1 MVDSYNTILTPGIDE
16 IVEKK
21 SRFIGYAQPV
31 SSEEEAYAFVES
43 VKKKHYDARH
53 NCHAFAI
60 GKENTLYRFS
70 DDGEPQGTAG
80 KPILEV
86 ISGNQVTDICIV
98 VTRYFGG
105 TLLGTGG
112 LVRAYQAA
120 TQAGL
125 AASRLIEKCKGQ
137 HLLIHTDYN
146 GLGKLQYLLGQN
158 HTVILDT
165 AYEADVTM
173 TILVP
178 TEQKETLPKE
188 ITELTNGSAGLEWG
202 KTCVYAL
209 IDKEVV
215 FF

>member
-1 MVDSYNTILTPGIDE
+1 MVDSYNTILTPGTDE

-53 NCHAFAI
+53 NCLAFAI

-112 LVRAYQAA
+112 LVRAYTEASC
-120 TQAGL
+120 
-125 AASRLIEKCKGQ
+125 AASGECRRLQGQ
-137 HLLIHTDYN
+137 AWQLLYMP
-146 GLGKLQYLLGQN
+146 GQVLRFQAEYHRN
-158 HTVILDT
+158 ISYQQMRSV
-165 AYEADVTM
+165 
-173 TILVP
+173 
-178 TEQKETLPKE
+178 
-188 ITELTNGSAGLEWG
+188 
-202 KTCVYAL
+202 
-209 IDKEVV
+209 
-215 FF
+215 

>member
-105 TLLGTGG
+105 TLL
-112 LVRAYQAA
+112 
-120 TQAGL
+120 
-125 AASRLIEKCKGQ
+125 
-137 HLLIHTDYN
+137 
-146 GLGKLQYLLGQN
+146 
-158 HTVILDT
+158 
-165 AYEADVTM
+165 
-173 TILVP
+173 
-178 TEQKETLPKE
+178 
-188 ITELTNGSAGLEWG
+188 
-202 KTCVYAL
+202 
-209 IDKEVV
+209 
-215 FF
+215 

>member
-112 LVRAYQAA
+112 LVRAYTEAA
-120 TQAGL
+120 KLALADAGL
-125 AASRLIEKCKGQ
+125 FPDWLVGEYCVEGYFLTYRSRWHLVIRRYLFPIRACLLVVRHGHIVLIYGAG
-137 HLLIHTDYN
+137 IG
-146 GLGKLQYLLGQN
+146 GLYTPKALPY
-158 HTVILDT
+158 
-165 AYEADVTM
+165 
-173 TILVP
+173 
-178 TEQKETLPKE
+178 TLY
-188 ITELTNGSAGLEWG
+188 S
-202 KTCVYAL
+202 
-209 IDKEVV
+209 
-215 FF
+215 